1 MSSHPRTSDA
11 LSEPVRSSR
20 APGPRCSVASRSKP
34 RPRRAPVAAA
44 GVGDAVDSLLP
55 EDPRRGG
62 LRREPLEVAAGALR
76 SPRRAR
82 EPGRQPVRAPGARW
96 FHRRLERD
104 PHRAL
109 RTNST
114 PAILLYPECN
124 YLSWAGA
131 VDYRKTFKNLKVYFV
146 PGAGHYIQFE
156 QPELLRRVILSFLL
170 DQSDVLPAYDR
181 DDDPRVRS
189 TQSPASKPGTGSGS
203 GQSR

>member
-1 MSSHPRTSDA
+1 MLLTPYFRRTLGEVVCAGNLSKLPPALFDLLDGRENPGVNPYVLQELVGSTGDSS
-11 LSEPVRSSR
+11 
-20 APGPRCSVASRSKP
+20 G
-34 RPRRAPVAAA
+34 
-44 GVGDAVDSLLP
+44 
-55 EDPRRGG
+55 
-62 LRREPLEVAAGALR
+62 
-76 SPRRAR
+76 
-82 EPGRQPVRAPGARW
+82 
-96 FHRRLERD
+96 D

-146 PGAGHYIQFE
+146 PRAGHYIQFE